1 MNILILK
8 LSIAMQNLLTREDG
22 QDLVEYA
29 LTVALISFGAIA
41 GMSSVATGIDN
52 AFSAVAVTLT
62 SST

>member
-8 LSIAMQNLLTREDG
+8 LSIAMRNLLTREDG

-29 LTVALISFGAIA
+29 LTVALIAFGCIA

-52 AFSAVAVTLT
+52 AFSQVASTLT
-62 SST
+62 TDV